1 MSAATSVSHQ
11 PDMDASVLSWR
22 GWTLALLAA
31 VLLHAS
37 PIAYALWNPVEL
49 ASEDEAAG
57 FAAPLDIEMIAA
69 APDDIAT
76 KTGQAQPEVAPQLS
90 SPTETPVTPPAQ
102 TGKNDVDIEQK
113 SLSKSEVAMAA
124 PSKTENLDKSEAEQ
138 DSPPTPPQPQM
149 TAAAAAQEQA
159 SMPSIAAPKVAEA
172 KTTSLGLSPS
182 ARKSKATWQKR
193 LAVHIDGFKQYPE
206 AARSHAGTGEVL
218 VSFTIDRSGALVSR
232 RLLQGSGNAA
242 LDEEAV
248 AMLVRA
254 APLPVPP
261 SDVPGITFEM
271 AIPIRFKLPMRSF
284 GFNERHSN

>member
-1 MSAATSVSHQ
+1 MSAALNSDHQ
-11 PDMDASVLSWR
+11 FSTDASGLSWR

-31 VLLHAS
+31 MILHAS
-37 PIAYALWNPVEL
+37 PIAYALWSP
-49 ASEDEAAG
+49 ADPAFEDEAAG

-76 KTGQAQPEVAPQLS
+76 KTGQAQPEVAPQLA

-102 TGKNDVDIEQK
+102 AEKNDLDIEQK

-124 PSKTENLDKSEAEQ
+124 PSKTDNPDKSQTEQ
-138 DSPPTPPQPQM
+138 ETPPTPPQPQM
-149 TAAAAAQEQA
+149 TAAVTAQEQA

-172 KTTSLGLSPS
+172 KATSLGLSPS

-218 VSFTIDRSGALVSR
+218 VSFAIDRSGAIVSR

-248 AMLVRA
+248 AMLIRA

-261 SDVPGITFEM
+261 SDVPGDTFEM
-271 AIPIRFKLPMRSF
+271 AIPIRFKLR
-284 GFNERHSN
+284 

>member
-1 MSAATSVSHQ
+1 MSAATSGSHQ

-22 GWTLALLAA
+22 GWILALLTAL
-31 VLLHAS
+31 LLHAG
-37 PIAYALWNPVEL
+37 PIAFTLWSPVEF

-57 FAAPLDIEMIAA
+57 FAAALDIEMIAA

-76 KTGQAQPEVAPQLS
+76 KTGQAQPEVAPQLAT
-90 SPTETPVTPPAQ
+90 PIETPVTPPAQ
-102 TGKNDVDIEQK
+102 AEKNDVDIEQK
-113 SLSKSEVAMAA
+113 SLSKSEVEMAA
-124 PSKTENLDKSEAEQ
+124 PAKSDNLDKSAAEQ

-182 ARKSKATWQKR
+182 ARKSKTTWQKR

-206 AARSHAGTGEVL
+206 SARSHAGTGAVL
-218 VSFTIDRSGALVSR
+218 VSFAIDRSGAVVSR
-232 RLLQGSGNAA
+232 KLLQGSGNAA

-248 AMLVRA
+248 AMLLRA

-261 SDVPGITFEM
+261 SDVPGDTFEM
-271 AIPIRFKLPMRSF
+271 AIPIRFKLK
-284 GFNERHSN
+284 